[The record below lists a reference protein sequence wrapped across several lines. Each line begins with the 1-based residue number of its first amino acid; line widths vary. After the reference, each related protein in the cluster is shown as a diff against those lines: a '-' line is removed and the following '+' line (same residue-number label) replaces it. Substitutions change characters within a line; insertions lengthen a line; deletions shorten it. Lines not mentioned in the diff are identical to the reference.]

1 MKKILSILGVIVSL
15 GLNAQTTT
23 DGSITHNGGTRTYK
37 IYVPASYD
45 GSEDVPLVLNLHGL
59 GSNNNEQL
67 LYGDFRPIADT
78 ANFIILLPQ
87 GLPNQFN
94 QQNHWNANF
103 GTGVQDIDFLS
114 KLIDSIAAD
123 YSIDLD
129 RVYSTGMSNGGYMS
143 ITLAGQLSDKITAVA
158 SVTGTMTG
166 LQIPANTVSR
176 PMPVMQI
183 HGDADPVVTYNGS
196 VNPLGSSI
204 SVDSL
209 LNYWIE
215 HNNCSTTA
223 VVTPVTDVNTTDG
236 CTATRYDYLNG
247 ENGAEVVHYKI
258 TGGGHTWPGAFALSG
273 KVTNQDFDASTEIW
287 KFFSK
292 YTKTALVSVKEII
305 AENNWIKINS
315 ENPSS
320 GIIKLMASNTE
331 LYSISVF
338 NLEGRLIE
346 TQLNNSGEA
355 TLNLS
360 NFSNGNYLIKAFSEN
375 KEAVLRVVKQ

>member
-1 MKKILSILGVIVSL
+1 MKKILSVLGVVASL
-15 GLNAQTTT
+15 GLSAQTTT

-166 LQIPANTVSR
+166 LQIPENTVSR

-183 HGDADPVVTYNGS
+183 HGDADPVVDYNGS

-223 VVTPVTDVNTTDG
+223 VVTPVTDINATDG

-273 KVTNQDFDASTEIW
+273 KVTNQDFDTSTEIW

-292 YTKTALVSVKEII
+292 YTKTALVSVKEIV

-331 LYSISVF
+331 LYSISIF

-346 TQLNNSGEA
+346 TQLNNRGE
-355 TLNLS
+355 TILNLS
-360 NFSNGNYLIKAFSEN
+360 SFSNGNYLIEAFSEN
-375 KEAVLRVVKQ
+375 KKAVLRVVKQ